1 MRNGSASVSECEA
14 PLLSVSGAT
23 IQTSSV
29 IVGGDLLEYGN
40 AAGADAVVVG
50 DENAHGCR
58 LPSRTC
64 EPRFRPRDRT

>member
-1 MRNGSASVSECEA
+1 MRSAAIVGLRRHD
-14 PLLSVSGAT
+14 PNIVGD
-23 IQTSSV
+23 
-29 IVGGDLLEYGN
+29 VGGDLLEYGN

-58 LPSRTC
+58 IPSRTC